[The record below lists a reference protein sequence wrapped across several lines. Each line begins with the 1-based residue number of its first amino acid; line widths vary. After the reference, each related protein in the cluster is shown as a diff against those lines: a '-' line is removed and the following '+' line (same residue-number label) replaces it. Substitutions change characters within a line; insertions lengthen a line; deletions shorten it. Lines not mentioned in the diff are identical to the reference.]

1 MPRRPNPV
9 QKIIEALAIKANKA
23 VESVVCTLPAISTDT
38 PGATIILEG
47 SIAFLLG
54 ATGTE
59 VIVRVRRGTTTAGA
73 EVAKATF
80 NALTAAKSYGLAIQC
95 VDRPEGEVA
104 SQSYVLT
111 VENVGATTEGEALQ
125 ASLTATF

>member
-9 QKIIEALAIKANKA
+9 QKIVEAKAIKANKA
-23 VESVVCTLPAISTDT
+23 VESIIATLAGISTDVG
-38 PGATIILEG
+38 GANIILEG

-59 VIVRVRRGTTTAGA
+59 VVVRIRRGTTTGGT
-73 EVAKATF
+73 EVAKGTF
-80 NALTAAKSYGLAIQC
+80 NALTAAKSYGLSIQC
-95 VDRPEGEVA
+95 VDQPEGELA
-104 SQSYVLT
+104 SQSYVMT
-111 VENVGATTEGEALQ
+111 VENVGATTEGEATQ

>member
-9 QKIIEALAIKANKA
+9 QKIVEAKAVKLNKA
-23 VESVVCTLPAISTDT
+23 VETVVATLGGISTDVA
-38 PGATIILEG
+38 GALVILEG
-47 SIAFLLG
+47 SANVLLG

-59 VIVRVRRGTTTAGA
+59 VVLRIRRGTTTGGT

-80 NALTAAKSYGLAIQC
+80 NALTAAKSYGLSIQSQ
-95 VDRPEGEVA
+95 DSQEGEIA
-104 SQSYVLT
+104 SGSYVIT
-111 VENVGATTEGEALQ
+111 AENVGATTEGEAVQ